1 MTRHLLRLALFL
13 LALGTAVPAW
23 AEEVFVLENG
33 SVVRG
38 RIVRHEADSIVVRLS
53 GFATEN
59 RITIRNSEIVRQYTA
74 VDPKRRPGDQP
85 LIDDPVVPAAMSTSQ
100 DGVPRT
106 VLLAPDL
113 IGSRRG
119 PDGEV
124 LPTGEVAIEK
134 EGFFGRLQRKA
145 VLATP
150 STIEGRVLLGVLLLI
165 VMTVIVAGGTRLLGM
180 KAASLHASTSLG
192 LLLGVFLVT
201 DILFSETLLR
211 ADRAL
216 WVVPLQVGIWL
227 FVARSTLDAPL
238 SRTVPLLAV
247 VLFAATSF
255 VFAVGSVLVA
265 A

>member
-1 MTRHLLRLALFL
+1 MTVQDYIDRSGPFL
-13 LALGTAVPAW
+13 
-23 AEEVFVLENG
+23 
-33 SVVRG
+33 
-38 RIVRHEADSIVVRLS
+38 
-53 GFATEN
+53 
-59 RITIRNSEIVRQYTA
+59 
-74 VDPKRRPGDQP
+74 
-85 LIDDPVVPAAMSTSQ
+85 
-100 DGVPRT
+100 
-106 VLLAPDL
+106 
-113 IGSRRG
+113 
-119 PDGEV
+119 
-124 LPTGEVAIEK
+124 EK